1 MVQLGKYDAQEAE
14 KRIQK
19 FWEENEVYKFD
30 LKSKKPVF
38 SVDTPPPTV
47 SGKMHLGHSFSYSQQ
62 DFIVR
67 YKRMKGFNVFYPFG
81 TDDNGLPTERLIE
94 KEKGVRA
101 VNMDREEFIKLCLDR
116 LKNELRPKY
125 IADWKAIGMSC
136 EWKYFYT
143 TIDDH
148 SRKISQWSFIDLYKK
163 GREYRKEAPVVWCPE
178 CRTAIAQVEMEDK
191 EIESA
196 FNDIVFNVEG
206 QELIISTT
214 RPELLPACV
223 AVFYNPE
230 DKRYQKYKGKKAKVP
245 LFNFEVPVLEDER
258 ADVEKGTGL
267 VMCCTFGDQTDVEW
281 YKAHN
286 LPLKEALTKDGR
298 MTELAGK
305 YKGLKIKE
313 ARKEII
319 EDLKKS
325 NLLRAEKKIK
335 HPVNVHERCGTE
347 LEILNSKQ
355 WFIKYLDIKD
365 KLVQRGTEFQ
375 WFPPHYYARFKNWIV
390 GLQWDWCISRQ
401 RFFGIPFPVWYCAK
415 CDEIILA
422 DEKDLPVDPMDD
434 KPPVKKCPKCGNA
447 EFVPEK
453 DVLDTWATS
462 SLTPQIS
469 TWLVKDEKV
478 RKKLFPMSLRPQA
491 HDIISFWLFN
501 TVVKSHLHFDSIP
514 WKEAV
519 ISGWALDPKGM
530 KMSKSKGNVIEPQ
543 VMIKKYSAD
552 CLRYWA
558 SSSKLGD
565 DVPFMEKE
573 FLTGQKLVTK
583 LWNASNF
590 CYMHLED
597 YDGKEPKKIE
607 FMDRWL
613 LSKLH
618 RLIKEATEF
627 YEGHEYS
634 RAKLETSNFF
644 WQVFCT
650 HYLEIV
656 KDRIYNPDKRG
667 KDARKSAQYALYN
680 ALLAQLKLF
689 APVLVFVTDEIY
701 LKYYAALEKDKSIHV
716 SLWPEFDEKEI
727 HEEIEKAGDYVF
739 DIVAAVRKYKSEKQ
753 MSLKTEL
760 KALVIE
766 KEVLDKIK
774 DAEDDLKA
782 ATGVKELKEGKG
794 EIKCES
800 GLMIGIEE

>member
-1 MVQLGKYDAQEAE
+1 MVQLGKYDAHEAE

-19 FWEENEVYKFD
+19 YWEDNEVYKFD
-30 LKSKKPVF
+30 LKSKKEVF

-62 DFIVR
+62 DFIIR
-67 YKRMKGFNVFYPFG
+67 YKRMKGFNVYYPFG

-94 KEKGVRA
+94 KEKHVRA
-101 VNMDREEFIKLCLDR
+101 ADMDREEFIKLCEDTLA
-116 LKNELRPKY
+116 KELRPKY

-136 EWKYFYT
+136 EWNWFYT

-148 SRKISQWSFIDLYKK
+148 TRRISQWSFIDLYKK

-191 EIESA
+191 EIEST
-196 FNDIVFNVEG
+196 FIDIVFKAGND
-206 QELIISTT
+206 ELIISTT

-230 DKRYQKYKGKKAKVP
+230 DKRYHKYKGKKAKAP
-245 LFNFEVPVLEDER
+245 LLGFEVPILEDER
-258 ADVEKGTGL
+258 ADPQKGTGI

-281 YKAHN
+281 YKAYN
-286 LPLKEALTKDGR
+286 LPLKEALTKEGK
-298 MTELAGK
+298 MAELAGK

-313 ARKEII
+313 ARKEIVD
-319 EDLKKS
+319 DLKKAG
-325 NLLRAEKKIK
+325 LMKAEKKIV
-335 HPVNVHERCGTE
+335 HTVNVHERCGTE

-365 KLVQRGTEFQ
+365 ELIKRGTEFK
-375 WFPPHYYARFKNWIV
+375 WCPAHYYARYKNWIE

-415 CDEIILA
+415 CGEIILA
-422 DEKDLPVDPMDD
+422 DEKDLPVDPVDD
-434 KPPVKKCPKCGNA
+434 KPPVKKCPKCGNT

-469 TWLVKDEKV
+469 CWLVKDENV

-501 TVVKSHLHFDSIP
+501 TVVKSHLHFNSIP

-543 VMIKKYSAD
+543 EMIKKYSAD

-573 FLTGQKLVTK
+573 FVSGQKLVTK

-597 YDGKEPKKIE
+597 YDGKKPKKIE

-618 RLIKEATEF
+618 KLIKEATEF
-627 YEGHEYS
+627 FDGNEYS

-667 KDARKSAQYALYN
+667 KDARKSAQYALYT

-689 APVLVFVTDEIY
+689 APVIVFVTDEIY
-701 LKYYAALEKDKSIHV
+701 LKYYADKEKKKSIHV
-716 SLWPEFDEKEI
+716 SLWPEYDQKMVD
-727 HEEIEKAGDYVF
+727 EEIEKAGDIVF

-753 MSLKTEL
+753 MSLKAEL
-760 KALVIE
+760 KAIVLDKEVIE
-766 KEVLDKIK
+766 KIK
-774 DAEDDLKA
+774 DAEDDIKS
-782 ATGVKELKEGKG
+782 ATGVKDFKEGKG
-794 EIKCES
+794 NIKCES

>member
-1 MVQLGKYDAQEAE
+1 MHIMVQLGKYDAQEAE

-19 FWEENEVYKFD
+19 YWEENEVYKFD
-30 LKSKKPVF
+30 LKSKKPIF

-67 YKRMKGFNVFYPFG
+67 YKRMRGFNVFYPFG

-101 VNMDREEFIKLCLDR
+101 VNMDREEFIKLCLDL

-245 LFNFEVPVLEDER
+245 LFNFEVPILEDER

-267 VMCCTFGDQTDVEW
+267 VMCCTFGDQADVEW

-298 MTELAGK
+298 MSELAGK

-319 EDLKKS
+319 EDLKKA
-325 NLLRAEKKIK
+325 NLLRAEKKII
-335 HPVNVHERCGTE
+335 HPVNVHERCGTQ

-375 WFPPHYYARFKNWIV
+375 WFPPHYYA
-390 GLQWDWCISRQ
+390 GL
-401 RFFGIPFPVWYCAK
+401 
-415 CDEIILA
+415 
-422 DEKDLPVDPMDD
+422 
-434 KPPVKKCPKCGNA
+434 
-447 EFVPEK
+447 
-453 DVLDTWATS
+453 
-462 SLTPQIS
+462 
-469 TWLVKDEKV
+469 
-478 RKKLFPMSLRPQA
+478 
-491 HDIISFWLFN
+491 
-501 TVVKSHLHFDSIP
+501 
-514 WKEAV
+514 
-519 ISGWALDPKGM
+519 
-530 KMSKSKGNVIEPQ
+530 
-543 VMIKKYSAD
+543 
-552 CLRYWA
+552 
-558 SSSKLGD
+558 
-565 DVPFMEKE
+565 
-573 FLTGQKLVTK
+573 
-583 LWNASNF
+583 
-590 CYMHLED
+590 
-597 YDGKEPKKIE
+597 
-607 FMDRWL
+607 
-613 LSKLH
+613 
-618 RLIKEATEF
+618 
-627 YEGHEYS
+627 
-634 RAKLETSNFF
+634 
-644 WQVFCT
+644 
-650 HYLEIV
+650 
-656 KDRIYNPDKRG
+656 
-667 KDARKSAQYALYN
+667 
-680 ALLAQLKLF
+680 
-689 APVLVFVTDEIY
+689 
-701 LKYYAALEKDKSIHV
+701 
-716 SLWPEFDEKEI
+716 
-727 HEEIEKAGDYVF
+727 
-739 DIVAAVRKYKSEKQ
+739 
-753 MSLKTEL
+753 
-760 KALVIE
+760 
-766 KEVLDKIK
+766 
-774 DAEDDLKA
+774 
-782 ATGVKELKEGKG
+782 
-794 EIKCES
+794 
-800 GLMIGIEE
+800 